1 MNIIPAID
9 LLNGSCV
16 RLLKGN
22 YNKVSSYNT
31 SPIEQVKTFVDAGF
45 NYIHIIDLDAA
56 KSGKDEN
63 LEIIKSIA
71 QIEGL
76 SLQIGG
82 GIRDINKV
90 FDLFDLG
97 IDRLIVGTA
106 AITDSKFLAQLK
118 DRIDP
123 NKLIFGLDFNLINNE
138 PLLSVNGWTTNT
150 TTTLFD
156 YINENDWIKN
166 ILATDISLDGTLM
179 GPNID
184 IYKRILEYK
193 NISLIASGG
202 IASITDIWDL
212 IDIGSH
218 ECVVGKAIYENK
230 ITLPELQN
238 VN

>member
-22 YNKVSSYNT
+22 YNKVSSYNS
-31 SPIEQVKTFVDAGF
+31 SPIDQVNTFVDAGF

-56 KSGKDEN
+56 KSGNDEN

-118 DRIDP
+118 DRVDP

-166 ILATDISLDGTLM
+166 VLATDISLDGTLL

-193 NISLIASGG
+193 NINLIASGG
-202 IASITDIWDL
+202 IASITDIRDL

>member
-22 YNKVSSYNT
+22 YNKVSSYNS
-31 SPIEQVKTFVDAGF
+31 SPIDQVNTFVDAGF
-45 NYIHIIDLDAA
+45 KYIHIIDLDAA
-56 KSGKDEN
+56 KSGNDEN
-63 LEIIKSIA
+63 LEIIKSIS

-76 SLQIGG
+76 RLQIGG

-90 FDLFDLG
+90 VDLFDLG

-118 DRIDP
+118 DRVDP

-202 IASITDIWDL
+202 IASITDIRDL

>member
-22 YNKVSSYNT
+22 YNKVSSYNS
-31 SPIEQVKTFVDAGF
+31 SPIDQVNTFVDAGF

-56 KSGKDEN
+56 KSGNDEN

-118 DRIDP
+118 DRVDP

-166 ILATDISLDGTLM
+166 VLATDISLDGTLM

-193 NISLIASGG
+193 NINLIASGG
-202 IASITDIWDL
+202 IASIKDIKDL
-212 IDIGSH
+212 INIGSH

>member
-56 KSGKDEN
+56 KSGNDEN

-90 FDLFDLG
+90 FDLFNLG

-118 DRIDP
+118 DRVDP

-202 IASITDIWDL
+202 IASIKDIKEL
-212 IDIGSH
+212 INIGSH

>member
-56 KSGKDEN
+56 KSGNDEN

-90 FDLFDLG
+90 FDLFNLG

-118 DRIDP
+118 VRVDP

-193 NISLIASGG
+193 NINLIASGG
-202 IASITDIWDL
+202 IASITDIQDL

>member
-90 FDLFDLG
+90 FDLFNLG

-118 DRIDP
+118 DRVDP

-202 IASITDIWDL
+202 IASITDIRDL

>member
-56 KSGKDEN
+56 KSGNDEN

-90 FDLFDLG
+90 FDLFNLG

-118 DRIDP
+118 DRVDP

-156 YINENDWIKN
+156 YIN
-166 ILATDISLDGTLM
+166 L
-179 GPNID
+179 
-184 IYKRILEYK
+184 
-193 NISLIASGG
+193 SLIH
-202 IASITDIWDL
+202 I
-212 IDIGSH
+212 
-218 ECVVGKAIYENK
+218 
-230 ITLPELQN
+230 
-238 VN
+238 

>member
-56 KSGKDEN
+56 KSGNDEN
-63 LEIIKSIA
+63 FEIIKSIA

-90 FDLFDLG
+90 FDLFNLG

-106 AITDSKFLAQLK
+106 AITDSKFLSQLK
-118 DRIDP
+118 DRVDP

-202 IASITDIWDL
+202 IASITDIRDL

>member
-56 KSGKDEN
+56 KSGNDEN

-90 FDLFDLG
+90 FDLFNLG

-118 DRIDP
+118 DRVDP

-166 ILATDISLDGTLM
+166 ILATDISLDGTLL

-193 NISLIASGG
+193 KINLISSGG
-202 IASITDIWDL
+202 IAKIKDIQDL
-212 IDIGSH
+212 INIGSH

>member
-22 YNKVSSYNT
+22 YNKVSSYNS
-31 SPIEQVKTFVDAGF
+31 SPIDQVNTFVDAGF

-56 KSGKDEN
+56 KSGNDEN

-90 FDLFDLG
+90 FDLFNLG

-118 DRIDP
+118 DRVDP

-166 ILATDISLDGTLM
+166 VLATDISLDGTLM

-193 NISLIASGG
+193 NINLIASGG
-202 IASITDIWDL
+202 IASIKDIKDL
-212 IDIGSH
+212 INIGSH

>member
-22 YNKVSSYNT
+22 YNKVSSYNS
-31 SPIEQVKTFVDAGF
+31 SPIDQVNTFVDAGF

-56 KSGKDEN
+56 KSGNDEN

-118 DRIDP
+118 DRVDP

-166 ILATDISLDGTLM
+166 VLATDISLDGTLL

-193 NISLIASGG
+193 NINLIASGG
-202 IASITDIWDL
+202 IASITDIQDL

>member
-22 YNKVSSYNT
+22 YNKVSSYNS
-31 SPIEQVKTFVDAGF
+31 SPIDQVNTFVDAGF

-56 KSGKDEN
+56 KSGNDEN

-118 DRIDP
+118 DRVDP

-166 ILATDISLDGTLM
+166 VLATDISLDGTLM

-193 NISLIASGG
+193 NINLIASGG
-202 IASITDIWDL
+202 IASIKDIRDL

>member
-22 YNKVSSYNT
+22 YNEVSSYNS
-31 SPIEQVKTFVDAGF
+31 SPIDQINTFVDAGF

-56 KSGKDEN
+56 KSGNDEN
-63 LEIIKSIA
+63 LEIIKSIS

-76 SLQIGG
+76 RLQIGG

-118 DRIDP
+118 NMVDP

-138 PLLSVNGWTTNT
+138 PFLSVNGWTTNT

-166 ILATDISLDGTLM
+166 ILATEISLDGTLL

-184 IYKRILEYK
+184 IYKKILEYK
-193 NISLIASGG
+193 NINLIASGG
-202 IASITDIWDL
+202 IASIKDLQDL
-212 IDIGSH
+212 IEIGSH

>member
-22 YNKVSSYNT
+22 YNKVSSYNS
-31 SPIEQVKTFVDAGF
+31 SPIDQVNTFVDAGF

-56 KSGKDEN
+56 KSGNDEN
-63 LEIIKSIA
+63 LEIIKSIS

-76 SLQIGG
+76 RLQIGG

-90 FDLFDLG
+90 VDLFDLG

-118 DRIDP
+118 DMVDP

-166 ILATDISLDGTLM
+166 ILATDISLDGTLL

-193 NISLIASGG
+193 NINLIASGG
-202 IASITDIWDL
+202 IASIKDIQDL
-212 IDIGSH
+212 INIGSH

-230 ITLPELQN
+230 ITLLELQN